1 MGVNSIAELRA
12 KSAQEVLEAVI
23 KSPITYAFG
32 VVDGYVVPDHPASIY
47 AQGKQNDVPL
57 LVGWNADEGSSL
69 RAAGYFRWSGRIL

>member
-1 MGVNSIAELRA
+1 
-12 KSAQEVLEAVI
+12 
-23 KSPITYAFG
+23 
-32 VVDGYVVPDHPASIY
+32 VPDHPASIY